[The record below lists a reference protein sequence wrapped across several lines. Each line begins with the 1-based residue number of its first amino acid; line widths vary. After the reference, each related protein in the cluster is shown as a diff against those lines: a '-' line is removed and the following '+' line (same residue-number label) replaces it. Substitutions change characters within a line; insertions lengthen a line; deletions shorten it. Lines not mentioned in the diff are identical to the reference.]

1 MTKRSM
7 ADAVRAVLVK
17 RAFVPGDP
25 GAGGM
30 PPGGDPSMMGGMPP
44 GGDPSMMGGMPP
56 GGMPPGGDPSM
67 MGGMPPGMDPSMMGG
82 MPPGGDPMAGMPPM
96 GVDPSMMGGAP
107 QTGMINMTA
116 DEFTKFIKQMMA
128 AFGANGAPVQA
139 QQQAQPQADIG
150 AKLDTLIAVLQGKAS
165 QPLASPALIAGA

>member
-1 MTKRSM
+1 MVYRSM

-30 PPGGDPSMMGGMPP
+30 PPGGDPGAGGMP
-44 GGDPSMMGGMPP
+44 
-56 GGMPPGGDPSM
+56 
-67 MGGMPPGMDPSMMGG
+67 PPGMDPSMMGG
-82 MPPGGDPMAGMPPM
+82 MPPGGDPMAGMPPPGM
-96 GVDPSMMGGAP
+96 DPSMMGGAP

-128 AFGANGAPVQA
+128 AFGANGAPA
-139 QQQAQPQADIG
+139 QQQAQPDIS
-150 AKLDTLIAVLQGKAS
+150 AKLDTLIAVIQGKAA
-165 QPLASPALIAGA
+165 QPAVVAGA